1 MRLPFAVYTATEGY
15 GWSAGRSHDRAT
27 LERMRRAVGKTP
39 DFDYG
44 APGCCG
50 AVNEGDMVAVYRFMR
65 AEKWDSKGRNA
76 SYLALSF
83 FPRLQ
88 ARDIDIARLLELEAF
103 RVSMREPP
111 EWLEYEGPGADA
123 SGFDPETE
131 ECSVAALELACAG
144 SVFMKPFEGQLIL
157 RRDEGAAS
165 CRVTY
170 RRSQPMLNEPAPPPA
185 AHDVLRETE
194 AYATSATPAPARCGS
209 RVFARTVLVA
219 AALALFF
226 GGVYWRAKRCGKSV
240 AIVAPVCENAGRGE
254 RCGDDYLWLFD
265 ADGHWQGVTGCLMP
279 LEGKD
284 GRHD

>member
-76 SYLALSF
+76 AYLALSF
-83 FPRLQ
+83 FPR
-88 ARDIDIARLLELEAF
+88 ASAKDVDVERLLALEPF
-103 RVSMREPP
+103 RVPMREPP
-111 EWLEYEGPGADA
+111 EWLEYEGPGASA

-131 ECSVAALELACAG
+131 ESSGAALDLACAG
-144 SVFMKPFEGQLIL
+144 SVFMKPFAGQLIV
-157 RRDEGAAS
+157 RRDEGAVS

-170 RRSQPMLNEPAPPPA
+170 RRSQPMLNELATPPA
-185 AHDVLRETE
+185 AHDVLREAE
-194 AYATSATPAPARCGS
+194 AYGTSAEPAPARRGS
-209 RVFARTVLVA
+209 RVFARAVLA
-219 AALALFF
+219 AVALALFF
-226 GGVYWRAKRCGKSV
+226 VGVYWRAKRCGKSDAV
-240 AIVAPVCENAGRGE
+240 VAPVCEHAGLGA
-254 RCGDDYLWLFD
+254 RCGDDYMWLFD
-265 ADGHWQGVTGCLMP
+265 ADGHWQGVTGCMFP
-279 LEGKD
+279 LEGK
-284 GRHD
+284 